1 MSDRFETELNE
12 AIPGDIRDTS
22 TAKAIAR
29 NLKDF
34 TVGNA
39 LPHQKRNIL
48 TEWMKGNAT
57 GDKLIRAGVPT
68 DCSCR

>member
-39 LPHQKRNIL
+39 LPHQSVTFLQN
-48 TEWMKGNAT
+48 G
-57 GDKLIRAGVPT
+57 
-68 DCSCR
+68 

>member
-22 TAKAIAR
+22 TAKATAT
-29 NLKDF
+29 NLKAF

-39 LPHQKRNIL
+39 LPAEK
-48 TEWMKGNAT
+48 T
-57 GDKLIRAGVPT
+57 
-68 DCSCR
+68 

>member
-1 MSDRFETELNE
+1 MSDRFKTELNE

-39 LPHQKRNIL
+39 LPLQK
-48 TEWMKGNAT
+48 AT
-57 GDKLIRAGVPT
+57 FLQNG
-68 DCSCR
+68 

>member
-22 TAKAIAR
+22 TAKAIAT
-29 NLKDF
+29 NLKAF

-39 LPHQKRNIL
+39 LPAEKRKIL

-57 GDKLIRAGVPT
+57 GTNLFVQAYQLTG
-68 DCSCR
+68 

>member
-22 TAKAIAR
+22 TAKAT
-29 NLKDF
+29 NLKAF

-39 LPHQKRNIL
+39 LPAENVKFLQS
-48 TEWMKGNAT
+48 G
-57 GDKLIRAGVPT
+57 
-68 DCSCR
+68 